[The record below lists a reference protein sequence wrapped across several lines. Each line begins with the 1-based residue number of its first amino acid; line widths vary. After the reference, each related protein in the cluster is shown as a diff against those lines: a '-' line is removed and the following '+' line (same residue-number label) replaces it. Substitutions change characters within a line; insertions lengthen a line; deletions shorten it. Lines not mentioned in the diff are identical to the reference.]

1 MTLTDE
7 SRRIRKDTGERGWV
21 PAWFVGK
28 TSITISA
35 GLRETETAAKPEPSS
50 GSKST
55 DIKLDRGAIDD
66 EANDDKSKDEAGE
79 K

>member
-1 MTLTDE
+1 MNLTDK
-7 SRRIRKDTGERGWV
+7 SRRIRNDTGERGWV

-35 GLRETETAAKPEPSS
+35 GLREAETAVKPKPSS
-50 GSKST
+50 GSKPT
-55 DIKLDRGAIDD
+55 DIRLDQGAIDG

>member
-1 MTLTDE
+1 MKLTDE
-7 SRRIRKDTGERGWV
+7 SHRIRNETGERGWV

-28 TSITISA
+28 TSITIPV
-35 GLRETETAAKPEPSS
+35 GMREAETAVKPKPSL

-55 DIKLDRGAIDD
+55 NIKLDQGAIDG
-66 EANDDKSKDEAGE
+66 EANEDKSKDEVGE